1 MLATM
6 YTFMLVAW
14 ENTKKK
20 QYSVVLVYHLV
31 DGTLRRSGKADL
43 IGLVADIYWPSDK
56 KIYKGKIISLGNVY
70 RSNTTESLL

>member
-6 YTFMLVAW
+6 YVFMLVAW

-20 QYSVVLVYHLV
+20 QYSVVLVDHLV

-70 RSNTTESLL
+70 RSNTMESLL